1 MQGCCASVG
10 LMTEITDDLPARLL
24 NEEHAGWQ
32 AIIAGRGGSY
42 FQRLMTQDALTIVN
56 DGVYS
61 REGIRK
67 AFETFEPWD
76 DYELL
81 EPAIIRLGDH
91 AGVVV
96 YRAVASRGDDTRQ
109 FRMSTTYLYEG
120 GGWKVAAHQQTP
132 L

>member
-1 MQGCCASVG
+1 
-10 LMTEITDDLPARLL
+10 MTEITDDLPARLL

-42 FQRLMTQDALTIVN
+42 FQRLMTQDALMIVN

-61 REGIRK
+61 REVVRK

-76 DYELL
+76 GYELL
-81 EPAIIRLGDH
+81 EPAIIRLGNR

-96 YRAVASRGDDTRQ
+96 YRAITSRDGATRE
-109 FRMSTTYLYEG
+109 FRMSTTYLYQG